1 MLARQQLAALNHNN
15 NVGRKQARKADGTER
30 WKLVFPKAKKAWV
43 ARKIYSKKSISYMY
57 RLMQDVM
64 ETKAAVLSVKTPE
77 CIANYPDVPT
87 DIPANIAT
95 VPRPPK
101 VDVIAQHMPRL
112 Q

>member
-15 NVGRKQARKADGTER
+15 AGRKQARKADGTER
-30 WKLVFPKAKKAWV
+30 WKLVFPKAKKAWA

-57 RLMQDVM
+57 RLTQNVM
-64 ETKAAVLSVKTPE
+64 ETKTAVLSGKTPE

-101 VDVIAQHMPRL
+101 EDVIAQHMSRL